1 MRVKKVCTSS
11 IHTVFLNVFDP
22 WMGNPD
28 MIDCDYFYLKKS
40 KVRPHSFRK
49 PTYLKMIYLLTRVL
63 SLEGISLW
71 ITMPH
76 LKMPNLEVMY
86 NVWYKVLK
94 ETAKSSCLL
103 ATQKLKKAETTCIKK
118 VLKEPGMVVTCL
130 WSQLLQG
137 QKSGWS
143 WFETNLG
150 KMLARP
156 HINK

>member
-86 NVWYKVLK
+86 NV
-94 ETAKSSCLL
+94 
-103 ATQKLKKAETTCIKK
+103 
-118 VLKEPGMVVTCL
+118 
-130 WSQLLQG
+130 
-137 QKSGWS
+137 
-143 WFETNLG
+143 
-150 KMLARP
+150 
-156 HINK
+156 